1 MDDGNGAAKRGA
13 SRQVMREYWESEI
26 AEGRIPNGAQLNRV
40 AGKDSGYSLG
50 KRYAQEW
57 RQEINDGV
65 SQSDDDDAEWRA
77 EPAGEYAGEAVSG
90 EG

>member
-1 MDDGNGAAKRGA
+1 
-13 SRQVMREYWESEI
+13 MRDYWDTEV
-26 AEGRIPNGAQLNRV
+26 AQGRIPNGAKLNRA

-57 RQEINDGV
+57 RQEINDGEPE
-65 SQSDDDDAEWRA
+65 SDDDDSGWRVESA
-77 EPAGEYAGEAVSG
+77 DGYDGEAVSG